1 MRTPCD
7 ERTPTGSVGTR
18 APRRTGDQASG
29 DRVGAVADLKRDRTI
44 GRTGKTPQVPSDPC
58 RHAGVPATAT
68 PQGAPAESPRTTP
81 QCDCCSLGAA
91 APRGRRVRLPRRTNE
106 LADQRP
112 LSQRRP
118 GCRAWAEGATGGL
131 ETGRAEN
138 PILRAL
144 LHTVAARNF
153 PTTGFAP
160 TYKAPSR
167 SWTSPASPPRRTS
180 NATSTTLL
188 NRTGAGRGPAT
199 SRWPRHGLP
208 PSSRHL
214 TEALQRL
221 DHLTDLADD
230 LVQGRLY
237 LPQHDLDHCDAS
249 RVALQQGD
257 DIPATRALIT
267 LTCQKTRKA
276 LTAAHAL
283 LNATAPRF
291 QPLRRALQLVRDVND
306 TPTGEARNGF
316 VPERLSR
323 SAAWPPSC
331 GPGWLV
337 PAARALPRAPS
348 DGTGA
353 DAVPQRVPPSLPSRR
368 AAGRLSPPRSRQPAA
383 PSNSRL

>member
-1 MRTPCD
+1 MGR
-7 ERTPTGSVGTR
+7 RGH
-18 APRRTGDQASG
+18 RRTGN
-29 DRVGAVADLKRDRTI
+29 R
-44 GRTGKTPQVPSDPC
+44 
-58 RHAGVPATAT
+58 
-68 PQGAPAESPRTTP
+68 
-81 QCDCCSLGAA
+81 
-91 APRGRRVRLPRRTNE
+91 
-106 LADQRP
+106 
-112 LSQRRP
+112 
-118 GCRAWAEGATGGL
+118 
-131 ETGRAEN
+131 RAEN

-160 TYKAPSR
+160 TYKAPPR

-180 NATSTTLL
+180 NATSTPLL

-199 SRWPRHGLP
+199 SRWRRHGLP

-257 DIPATRALIT
+257 DIPATL
-267 LTCQKTRKA
+267 
-276 LTAAHAL
+276 
-283 LNATAPRF
+283 
-291 QPLRRALQLVRDVND
+291 ND

-323 SAAWPPSC
+323 SAACPPSC